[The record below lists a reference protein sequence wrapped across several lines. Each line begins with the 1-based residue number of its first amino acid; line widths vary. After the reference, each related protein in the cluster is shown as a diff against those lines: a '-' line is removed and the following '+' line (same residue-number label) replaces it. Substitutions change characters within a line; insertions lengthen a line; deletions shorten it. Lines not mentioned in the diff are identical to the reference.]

1 MYYVIQVRTGKEEKT
16 IGAIKKQLG
25 EKQGFD
31 VFTPS
36 RKVLRKF
43 HGEFKEVEERCF
55 PGYVFVE
62 TQDPFELFKDLY
74 WTPEYTRLLGREGYT
89 ENFLPLNE
97 DEERMINILYNA
109 NSERKTEI
117 SDIEVVEGQRIRVIT
132 GPLMGIESI
141 IKKVNLHKRTVVISF
156 MLCEREVEA
165 TVGINIISKIEEP
178 TISDYILKKK

>member
-16 IGAIKKQLG
+16 IEAIKKQLG
-25 EKQGFD
+25 DKKGFD

-36 RKVLRKF
+36 KKVLKKF

-62 TQDPFELFKDLY
+62 TENPFELFKDLY

-89 ENFLPLNE
+89 ENFLPLSK

-109 NSERKTEI
+109 ESGRKTEI
-117 SDIEVVEGQRIRVIT
+117 SDIQVVEGQKIRVVT
-132 GPLMGIESI
+132 GPLMGIEST
-141 IKKVNLHKRTVVISF
+141 IKKVNLHKRIVTITF
-156 MLCEREVEA
+156 EMCGRQVEA
-165 TVGINIISKIEEP
+165 NVGINIIA
-178 TISDYILKKK
+178 IS